1 MEQLPGYIRSV
12 PETRN
17 ITIMDKTF
25 SFLQFVFK
33 VCSLA
38 FLWHQVINMGDMAYK
53 GRPPARSGAPLE
65 YFNNSMKIPQG
76 EVVWCSGP
84 NGSDSKRTDRF
95 CNFRNLCYS
104 NVYERFFLNR
114 GDLTFTNEA
123 VERASRRISLTA
135 VIGANM
141 RFRYVH
147 FPQHDVEIEQH
158 IYRHYQKGKYF
169 MISYGVLFTRK
180 RTRQILNQNELA
192 SSIEKEFEISIQ
204 VVGME
209 DNSIM
214 EIIRIVSCAELLISM
229 HGALMILAM
238 FLPRH
243 AVVVEMY
250 PYAINPEFYQ
260 VYQTMLNLEELNIKY
275 IAWRNMNASN
285 AIEPPSYRFHL
296 NNLSEEKRLA
306 ILSRTEAPR
315 KVCCYD
321 PEWQYRMYQNTVVNV
336 TEVIKL
342 LKKHCI

>member
-1 MEQLPGYIRSV
+1 M
-12 PETRN
+12 
-17 ITIMDKTF
+17 
-25 SFLQFVFK
+25 
-33 VCSLA
+33 
-38 FLWHQVINMGDMAYK
+38 
-53 GRPPARSGAPLE
+53 
-65 YFNNSMKIPQG
+65 
-76 EVVWCSGP
+76 
-84 NGSDSKRTDRF
+84 
-95 CNFRNLCYS
+95 FRNRLI
-104 NVYERFFLNR
+104 
-114 GDLTFTNEA
+114 GDAKT
-123 VERASRRISLTA
+123 
-135 VIGANM
+135 
-141 RFRYVH
+141 
-147 FPQHDVEIEQH
+147 
-158 IYRHYQKGKYF
+158 IYRLFTQNEPILQLDFDEYLPDQSVVCFEDVTIGLSNSSMWYQWGMDELHEGPLLDPKVTPEHFRKFKNYLIEK
-169 MISYGVLFTRK
+169 MNINIVCPQISYGVLFTRK

-260 VYQTMLNLEELNIKY
+260 VYQTMLNLQDLDIKY